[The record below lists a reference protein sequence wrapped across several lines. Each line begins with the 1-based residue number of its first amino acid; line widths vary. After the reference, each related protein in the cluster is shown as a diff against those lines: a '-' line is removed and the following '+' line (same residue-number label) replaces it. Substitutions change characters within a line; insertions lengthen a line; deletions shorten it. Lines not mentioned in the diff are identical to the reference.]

1 MRFAY
6 LDCEDAAKW
15 AGHEVIA
22 EALLHSGASW
32 QHFRCF
38 DSQLPPLDS
47 LAHLDGVLISGSH
60 YSAYEDHRWIRE
72 LEEWLRQAVP
82 AHPHVRFLAICFG
95 AQVMAQALGGQVGKN
110 PDGGFVLKVESV
122 QLSEAL
128 RSSAAM
134 QLAAA
139 DAAATG
145 GNSSSG
151 DGNSGSGSSGG
162 GSGSVRIIQSHGDQ
176 VLQLPPSC
184 VVLAHSPTAPVEMFS
199 NTAGNLLAVQGHVE
213 LSREETLEKIW
224 PAITASGRLSPAEES
239 EESRRSLA
247 DDPLDAHL
255 LTCLFRRFMERGL
268 PEAAAAAAAAALTD
282 GSASGRSSSTALVAD
297 GQDA

>member
-1 MRFAY
+1 VCRREPGLWRHCVGAY
-6 LDCEDAAKW
+6 VAW
-15 AGHEVIA
+15 
-22 EALLHSGASW
+22 LHHA
-32 QHFRCF
+32 
-38 DSQLPPLDS
+38 P
-47 LAHLDGVLISGSH
+47 LAHCPLGSLEPWQAH
-60 YSAYEDHRWIRE
+60 LLWPPNPTPAADHRWIRE

-199 NTAGNLLAVQGHVE
+199 NTAGNLLAVQVRRGSHLWSACGLCNFIWASGQVGMATPGSSLILSNEMQGHVE

-224 PAITASGRLSPAEES
+224 PAITASGRLSPG
-239 EESRRSLA
+239 
-247 DDPLDAHL
+247 
-255 LTCLFRRFMERGL
+255 GL
-268 PEAAAAAAAAALTD
+268 CWGHPPA
-282 GSASGRSSSTALVAD
+282 
-297 GQDA
+297 